1 MSRTVILRNEL
12 NRDFAISQ
20 IRQLPLDPKKPVEI
34 IMRAY
39 KKKRSLPQ
47 NSRYHKLVAMIS
59 DETGYS
65 VDDVKRMCKE
75 KFLLGILLV
84 DGHEET
90 TQKHLAIMALRDAG
104 MSKEAAMFLNDLY
117 DKISSTWL
125 NTAQMADYQTKI
137 ETWAREEIGVSL
149 PYQEDAA

>member
-1 MSRTVILRNEL
+1 MTKTVILHNEL

-20 IRQLPLDPKKPVEI
+20 IRQLALDPKKPIEI

-47 NSRYHKLVAMIS
+47 NNRYHKLAAMIS

-65 VDDVKRMCKE
+65 VDDVKRMLKE
-75 KFLLGILLV
+75 KFLFGILMAAK
-84 DGHEET
+84 HEET
-90 TQKHLAIMALRDAG
+90 TEKYQAVMALRDAG
-104 MSKEAAMFLNDLY
+104 MQKAAAMFLNDLY
-117 DKISSTWL
+117 DRISSTWL